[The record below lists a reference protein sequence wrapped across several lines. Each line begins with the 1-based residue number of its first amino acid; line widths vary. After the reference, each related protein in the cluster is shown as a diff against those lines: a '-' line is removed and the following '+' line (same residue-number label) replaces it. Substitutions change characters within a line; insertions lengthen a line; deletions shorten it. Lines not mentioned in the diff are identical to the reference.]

1 MTGPKADNAGSEA
14 ISRHPL
20 HSTATTD
27 GARAHDPKDQTM
39 DSVWVENLLPIPKC
53 SLRNHCIDLLLRQVL
68 EQLCCTEPCS
78 GGHQLKTRGQATDHR
93 GRIQPRGTQRLQP

>member
-1 MTGPKADNAGSEA
+1 MQVRKRSPDTRC
-14 ISRHPL
+14 IPL
-20 HSTATTD
+20 PPQTVHV
-27 GARAHDPKDQTM
+27 HDPKDQTM
-39 DSVWVENLLPIPKC
+39 DSVWVENPRPIPKW
-53 SLRNHCIDLLLRQVL
+53 SLRDHCIDLLLRQVL